1 MATYIVGKPTVLGA
15 ISGAVAGLVG
25 ITPAAGFVDVPGA
38 IVIGVIAP
46 FVSYFA
52 IYYLKAKLGYD
63 DALDV
68 WGIHGMS
75 GVWGAIATGI
85 FAVPTVGGVAGLIAG
100 NPNQLLI
107 QIISVVA
114 TLAYSFIISFILA
127 KVLDKAMKGIRVE
140 EYEEIG
146 GLDTNLHEESAYNFN

>member
-1 MATYIVGKPTVLGA
+1 MPQC
-15 ISGAVAGLVG
+15 G
-25 ITPAAGFVDVPGA
+25 I
-38 IVIGVIAP
+38 
-46 FVSYFA
+46 
-52 IYYLKAKLGYD
+52 
-63 DALDV
+63 

-85 FAVPTVGGVAGLIAG
+85 FAVPAVGGVAGLIAG
-100 NPNQLLI
+100 NPDQVVI

-114 TLAYSFIISFILA
+114 TLIYSFTLSFVFA
-127 KVLDKAMKGIRVE
+127 KVLDKAMNGIRVE